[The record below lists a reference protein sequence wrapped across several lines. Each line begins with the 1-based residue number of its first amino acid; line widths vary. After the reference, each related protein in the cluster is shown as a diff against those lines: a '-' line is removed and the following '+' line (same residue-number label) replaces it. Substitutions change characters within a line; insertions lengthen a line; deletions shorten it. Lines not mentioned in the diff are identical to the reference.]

1 MKHYEIFKLLNDST
15 VSKFVTKK
23 LVGVNDLPS
32 GQYSMN
38 KNIRFKNSMLRSD
51 LCDYSDAYIVVKET
65 VTATDTD
72 NDNKRNKKLVYKNNE
87 NNASSRSCISK
98 TNNRSIYNA
107 EDLDIFMPMSNLLNI
122 VTIIP

>member
-65 VTATDTD
+65 VTVTDTD

>member
-65 VTATDTD
+65 VTVTDTD

-98 TNNRSIYNA
+98 TNNRSIDNA
-107 EDLDIFMPMSNLLNI
+107 EDLDIFVPMYNLLNI